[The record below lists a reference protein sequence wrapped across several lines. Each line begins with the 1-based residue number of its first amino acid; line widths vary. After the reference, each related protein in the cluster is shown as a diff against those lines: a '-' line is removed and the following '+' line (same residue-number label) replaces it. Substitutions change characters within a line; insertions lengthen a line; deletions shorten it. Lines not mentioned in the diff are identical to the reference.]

1 MTVVSKKF
9 QIDSGAFGEVLDITD
24 SCSQK
29 LAESG
34 IKDGIATVFTKHTTA
49 AITVIELEKGMI
61 QDLKDYWAKVLPAN
75 AIYQHNI
82 LNKDTNGHSHV
93 SASIIGPSLVVPFES
108 GKLMLGQWQKI
119 VMIDFDSKSRT
130 RDLVLQIIGE

>member
-9 QIDSGAFGEVLDITD
+9 QIDSRAFSEVIDITD
-24 SCSQK
+24 TVEQK
-29 LAESG
+29 LSESG
-34 IKDGIATVFTKHTTA
+34 LKNGIATVFTKHTTA
-49 AITVIELEKGMI
+49 AITIIELEKGMI
-61 QDLKDYWAKVLPAN
+61 QDLKDLWAKLLPAN

-82 LNKDTNGHSHV
+82 LNNDTNGHSHV
-93 SASIIGPSLVVPFES
+93 SASIIGPSLVVPFEA

-119 VMIDFDSKSRT
+119 VMIDFDSKPRT

>member
-1 MTVVSKKF
+1 MPVVSKKF
-9 QIDSGAFGEVLDITD
+9 QIDSRAFGEVLDITD
-24 SCSQK
+24 SCNQK

-34 IKDGIATVFTKHTTA
+34 LKNGIATVFTKHTTA
-49 AITVIELEKGMI
+49 AITIIELEKGMI
-61 QDLKDYWAKVLPAN
+61 QDLKDHWAKLLPAN
-75 AIYQHNI
+75 ATYQHNV
-82 LNKDTNGHSHV
+82 LNNDTNGHSHV

-119 VMIDFDSKSRT
+119 VMIDFDSKART